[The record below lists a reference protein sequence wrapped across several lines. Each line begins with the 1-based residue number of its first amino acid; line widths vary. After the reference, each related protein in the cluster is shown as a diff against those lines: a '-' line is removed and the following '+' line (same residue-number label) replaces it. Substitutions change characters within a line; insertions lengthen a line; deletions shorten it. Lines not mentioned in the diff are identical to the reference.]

1 MTCTF
6 ALSSFPTMASAPHSA
21 PAPAQGIVF
30 AAGADGAHSTS
41 AAGTRIVAA
50 ALQVL
55 DPAAAEQARAETRW
69 RSRYPAHIRR
79 LVQCGMARP
88 GQVVASAQA
97 ALDAAWTT
105 LQWQDSVGTQTLRDA
120 LDTRSGPA
128 LDTRTVRG
136 EGDPSP
142 APWTVPVRGKSLQG
156 DALLAQVRDWQQR
169 GIIEPGAAEAL
180 ARCVAHPEWFDLSDR
195 TLVLLGA
202 ASEAG
207 PLRWLMRW
215 RANVVAVDLARDAT
229 WQRLLAMAREGNGT
243 LLAPVHRPADGGSV
257 APPPGVDLLRDAP
270 AVAAW
275 LQTLQRPLDIAALA
289 YLDGERH
296 VRVVLAMDMVMQA
309 LCAADARTS
318 LAFLATPTDVF
329 AVHRAVEESALA
341 AFARRP
347 ALSRVLQGLLGL
359 ATGRRFFQPNSASA
373 AGKHGAYGI
382 TDSLVLQQGPNY
394 ALAKRIQQ
402 WRALVARAAGH
413 TVSLNVAPST
423 TTSSV
428 VKNPAL
434 AAGFAGGDIFGV
446 DVFEPAT
453 TNALMAALWVHDLRH
468 PGTAAHPATPLAHPL
483 ELFMGQ
489 ACHGGLWRC
498 PYLPRSALPFAAAL
512 GWIRQRL
519 HLRH

>member
-1 MTCTF
+1 V
-6 ALSSFPTMASAPHSA
+6 
-21 PAPAQGIVF
+21 GIVF
-30 AAGADGAHSTS
+30 SAGADGARSTS
-41 AAGTRIVAA
+41 AAGSRIVAA
-50 ALQVL
+50 AMQVL
-55 DPAAAEQARAETRW
+55 DPAAGEQTRAETRW

-79 LVQCGMARP
+79 LVQCGVARP
-88 GQVVASAQA
+88 EQVVASAQA

-180 ARCVAHPEWFDLSDR
+180 ARCVAHPQWFDLSDR

-215 RANVVAVDLARDAT
+215 RAAVVAVDIPHAGT
-229 WQRLLAMAREGNGT
+229 WQRLQTEASQGNGV
-243 LLAPVHRPADGGSV
+243 LMAPAHQAADASSAAV
-257 APPPGVDLLRDAP
+257 ADPIPGVDLLRDAP

-275 LQTLQRPLDIAALA
+275 LQTLPGPLDIAALA

-309 LCAADARTS
+309 LCAADARTG

-329 AVHRAVEESALA
+329 AVPRAVEDAALA

-347 ALSRVLQGLLGL
+347 LASRALQGLLAL
-359 ATGRRFFQPNSASA
+359 ATGTRFFQPNTASA
-373 AGKHGAYGI
+373 ANGQGALGV

-413 TVSLNVAPST
+413 LVSLNVAPST

-434 AAGFAGGDIFGV
+434 AAGFAGAGSFGV
-446 DVFEPAT
+446 EVFEPAT

-468 PGTAAHPATPLAHPL
+468 PGAAANPATPLAHPL
-483 ELFMGQ
+483 ELFTRQ

-512 GWIRQRL
+512 GWVRQRL
-519 HLRH
+519 RIHP